1 MIRNYHFSDQLDNG
15 KRWLL
20 FMLLERYRYA
30 LENIAFPAPQG
41 FTSFFTYLGYK
52 TLDYSM
58 FLQYVQR
65 AVFELQVDVTK
76 IIMAGSICH

>member
-1 MIRNYHFSDQLDNG
+1 
-15 KRWLL
+15 
-20 FMLLERYRYA
+20 MLLERYRYA

-52 TLDYSM
+52 TLHYSM

-76 IIMAGSICH
+76 IIMAGIYNSFTTFIIKNFSLKKEKIML